1 MMKKWLGILFV
12 CGVLSALAVT
22 VKCTEDGEQK
32 EFQESE
38 RNGCRQNREG
48 GKGTEMRREKQDK
61 SKEMCRNQI
70 KSEADAQYLPESA
83 IRIPTVKE
91 VSDNPYIY
99 RYNHDLG
106 RAKGLLSK
114 ECLNDRYLRLQ
125 AVYRANL
132 DAYLREVL
140 DIETLDEELRNS
152 RLGFVSHKSGKQNL
166 YERGSTMGLEFI
178 YLRNNLYIE
187 YLDEEQLSLLERRLE
202 TGKHPVTDEIK
213 AMVTETFREIIRVRD
228 PWDWEDRSSF
238 LYPGVQGQK
247 PMIPN
252 HALVLGIANDMEY
265 DASGRLAPD
274 AFRKEKYEFLDR
286 IKKEKEREYSRITG
300 VKVYILIE

>member
-38 RNGCRQNREG
+38 RNGCRQDQEG
-48 GKGTEMRREKQDK
+48 GKETEMKREKQDK
-61 SKEMCRNQI
+61 R
-70 KSEADAQYLPESA
+70 ESA

-91 VSDNPYIY
+91 VSDNSYIY

-114 ECLNDRYLRLQ
+114 DCLNDRYLRLQ

-166 YERGSTMGLEFI
+166 YERGSAMGLEFI

-228 PWDWEDRSSF
+228 PRDWEDRSSF

>member
-1 MMKKWLGILFV
+1 MMKKWLGILLV

-38 RNGCRQNREG
+38 RNGCRQDREG
-48 GKGTEMRREKQDK
+48 GKRTEMRREKQDK
-61 SKEMCRNQI
+61 R
-70 KSEADAQYLPESA
+70 ESA

-114 ECLNDRYLRLQ
+114 DCLNDRYLRLQ

-166 YERGSTMGLEFI
+166 YERGSAMGLEFI

-228 PWDWEDRSSF
+228 PRDWEDRSSF

>member
-1 MMKKWLGILFV
+1 MKKWLGILFV

-178 YLRNNLYIE
+178 YLSNNLYIE
-187 YLDEEQLSLLERRLE
+187 SLDEEQLSLLERRL
-202 TGKHPVTDEIK
+202 
-213 AMVTETFREIIRVRD
+213 
-228 PWDWEDRSSF
+228 
-238 LYPGVQGQK
+238 
-247 PMIPN
+247 
-252 HALVLGIANDMEY
+252 
-265 DASGRLAPD
+265 
-274 AFRKEKYEFLDR
+274 
-286 IKKEKEREYSRITG
+286 
-300 VKVYILIE
+300 

>member
-1 MMKKWLGILFV
+1 MKKWLGILFV

-38 RNGCRQNREG
+38 RNGCRQDQEG
-48 GKGTEMRREKQDK
+48 GKETEMKREKQDK
-61 SKEMCRNQI
+61 R
-70 KSEADAQYLPESA
+70 ESA

-114 ECLNDRYLRLQ
+114 DCLNDRYLRLQ

-166 YERGSTMGLEFI
+166 YERGSAMGLEFI

-228 PWDWEDRSSF
+228 PRDWEDRSSF

>member
-1 MMKKWLGILFV
+1 MKKWLGILFV

-61 SKEMCRNQI
+61 R
-70 KSEADAQYLPESA
+70 ESA

-114 ECLNDRYLRLQ
+114 DCLNDRYLRLQ

-166 YERGSTMGLEFI
+166 YERGSAMGLEFI

-187 YLDEEQLSLLERRLE
+187 YLDEEQLCLLERRQE

-228 PWDWEDRSSF
+228 PRDWEDRSSF

-274 AFRKEKYEFLDR
+274 AFRNEKYEFLDR

>member
-38 RNGCRQNREG
+38 RNGCRQDQEG
-48 GKGTEMRREKQDK
+48 GKETEMKREKQDK
-61 SKEMCRNQI
+61 R
-70 KSEADAQYLPESA
+70 ESA

-91 VSDNPYIY
+91 VSDNSYIY

-114 ECLNDRYLRLQ
+114 DCLNDRYLRLQ

-140 DIETLDEELRNS
+140 DIEALDEELRNS

-166 YERGSTMGLEFI
+166 YERGSAMGLEFI

-228 PWDWEDRSSF
+228 PRDWEDRSSF

>member
-1 MMKKWLGILFV
+1 MMKKWLGILLV

-38 RNGCRQNREG
+38 RNGCRQDQEG

-61 SKEMCRNQI
+61 R
-70 KSEADAQYLPESA
+70 ESA

-114 ECLNDRYLRLQ
+114 DCLNDRYLRLQ

-166 YERGSTMGLEFI
+166 YERGSAMGLEFI

-228 PWDWEDRSSF
+228 PRDWEDRSSF

-274 AFRKEKYEFLDR
+274 AFRNEKYEFLDR

>member
-1 MMKKWLGILFV
+1 M
-12 CGVLSALAVT
+12 T
-22 VKCTEDGEQK
+22 VICAYRQFTE
-32 EFQESE
+32 
-38 RNGCRQNREG
+38 
-48 GKGTEMRREKQDK
+48 
-61 SKEMCRNQI
+61 
-70 KSEADAQYLPESA
+70 
-83 IRIPTVKE
+83 
-91 VSDNPYIY
+91 
-99 RYNHDLG
+99 
-106 RAKGLLSK
+106 
-114 ECLNDRYLRLQ
+114 
-125 AVYRANL
+125 
-132 DAYLREVL
+132 L